1 MDDITIE
8 LGRRLYEKFAA
19 VAAGRGAIG
28 LKAITNTESEGS
40 LAFHRRMGFTDMA
53 VVADYAGSGRTV
65 SSCAG
70 PFLLN

>member
-8 LGRRLYEKFAA
+8 PVRDAEVA

-40 LAFHRRMGFTDMA
+40 LAFHRRMGFTDIA
-53 VVADYAGSGRTV
+53 VVADYAGSGRTRV
-65 SSCAG
+65 VMRRPLAPG
-70 PFLLN
+70 WL